1 MSKIEI
7 ILAIFNLIL
16 IWVIW
21 YFQIKINNNLHKL
34 QKSVAINIEPNI
46 DSLKLV
52 NVWKINLYIHK
63 FETYW
68 NNHKF
73 TKPRLIAIK
82 SFYWIP
88 APDLSN
94 FNDKESEIK
103 VYIEDEFNEKYI
115 LTGFIVKDLWSVY
128 TTKLEKRK
136 WEY

>member
-16 IWVIW
+16 IGVIG

-52 NVWKINLYIHK
+52 NVGKINLYIHK
-63 FETYW
+63 FETYG

-115 LTGFIVKDLWSVY
+115 LTGFIVKDLGSVY